1 MEITFFEPN
10 RPKKE
15 VYVRFSAVFLLV
27 SIGPTPFGLNSSA
40 LCPDPGILRRREQVP
55 ARFSPYLRVN
65 VGTHLLSTLSEA
77 RPSRPC
83 VLKGAHVVPP
93 YIESTMQS

>member
-1 MEITFFEPN
+1 MEIAFFEPN

-27 SIGPTPFGLNSSA
+27 YIGPTPFGLNSSA
-40 LCPDPGILRRREQVP
+40 LCPGLGILRRREKVQ

-65 VGTHLLSTLSEA
+65 VGTHLLSAL
-77 RPSRPC
+77 
-83 VLKGAHVVPP
+83 
-93 YIESTMQS
+93 

>member
-1 MEITFFEPN
+1 MEIAFFEPN

-40 LCPDPGILRRREQVP
+40 LCPGLGTLRRREKAP

-65 VGTHLLSTLSEA
+65 VGTRLRSTL
-77 RPSRPC
+77 
-83 VLKGAHVVPP
+83 
-93 YIESTMQS
+93 